1 MNRRARID
9 VWLGE
14 VPLFQGLSKKQ
25 LRLVASLATRLDAP
39 AGAVVV
45 REGGHG
51 SEFIIMVEGHV
62 EVRRGGRLIATRG
75 PGEYVGEMA
84 LVDHHPRTATVRT
97 ITPARVEVIAR
108 REFDALLADVPD
120 VADRIHARIAERRQ
134 TTSSPIEHDR
144 QPADIWVMRT
154 PSTT

>member
-9 VWLGE
+9 EWLGE

-25 LRLVASLATRLDAP
+25 PRLASPATRLDAL

-45 REGGHG
+45 RESGQG
-51 SEFIIMVEGHV
+51 SEFIIMVEGYV
-62 EVRRGGRLIATRG
+62 EVRRAGGLIATRG

-84 LVDHHPRTATVRT
+84 PVDHHPRTATVRT
-97 ITPARVEVIAR
+97 ITPARMEVIAR
-108 REFDALLADVPD
+108 REFDTLLADVPD
-120 VADRIHARIAERRQ
+120 VADRIHARIAERRH
-134 TTSSPIEHDR
+134 TTSSPVEHHR